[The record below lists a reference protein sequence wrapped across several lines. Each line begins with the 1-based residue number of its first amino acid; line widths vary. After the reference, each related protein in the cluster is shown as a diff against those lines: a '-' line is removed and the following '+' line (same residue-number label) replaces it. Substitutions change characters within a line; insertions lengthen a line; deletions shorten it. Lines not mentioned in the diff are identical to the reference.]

1 MGISSKI
8 QYWKKAMNEGV
19 IKTIKKAYASINKF
33 DNPKLKPV
41 VQAKSPKPLAKFKS
55 FVKSKWL

>member
-1 MGISSKI
+1 
-8 QYWKKAMNEGV
+8 MNEGV